1 MGALFSL
8 KNQKIHFHLISS
20 KEILPAHF
28 SVATFRHFL
37 DILEHLLND
46 KDAST
51 FVLMSSR
58 LSSCIT
64 LDSLVLFHL
73 LFYETIKYGLYVL
86 TRFDQSQG
94 RPLEN
99 GPGDVALSSSREV
112 RLAEQRLVKD
122 GDDAGIGLDEQLLAD
137 KFGGHRGKSA
147 DVSRGVP

>member
-1 MGALFSL
+1 MF
-8 KNQKIHFHLISS
+8 
-20 KEILPAHF
+20 
-28 SVATFRHFL
+28 
-37 DILEHLLND
+37 
-46 KDAST
+46 
-51 FVLMSSR
+51 SR

-73 LFYETIKYGLYVL
+73 LFYETSKYGLYVL

-122 GDDAGIGLDEQLLAD
+122 GDDAGVGLDEQLLAD
-137 KFGGHRGKSA
+137 KL
-147 DVSRGVP
+147 